1 MSIISLFPKAAD
13 ITASKQITL
22 ASFLENIKEGVW
34 KEPVEKVRLIK
45 DKKQR
50 DELKKG
56 ILPGVTI
63 SGTFDE
69 RAAKNLLNHSGF
81 ISIDIDTKI
90 ENRDQLEKDPYTYA
104 LFDSAS
110 KGGLCIIVKIK
121 KDKHAESFCFLEKY
135 YFQTYNIV
143 IDSAPK
149 NVASLRFVSY
159 DPNIKINHF
168 SKVSGTYKIKREIKI
183 PPVVLSSGEIDEL
196 IRLILESGKDI
207 APAYEQYLGLA
218 FAIASEFRES
228 GMDIFHSICKLSPK
242 YDAENASAL
251 YHAACKKEN
260 DPTAQ
265 VERKRTIAY
274 LYVLAER
281 AGVPVPPSDR
291 FPVIY
296 AALLKKEGKT
306 KDQIAEHLVTQKTIS
321 PEQSTRVA
329 IAVTQNNDITL
340 KTLSSDPEHLIET
353 LILYIQNRFPLKR
366 NAITQKIEHA
376 ANKTPI
382 TEEDLN
388 DIYLQSRA
396 AFNSPNVTKDL
407 INCIIFSNQT
417 FTYNPFTDFIKNHL
431 SVNSTG
437 HITSLIASINTTTPN
452 ADKMIRKWLISLHA
466 AIEGNPVRIMLTFTG
481 PQYNGKTEFFRR
493 LLPPD
498 LKSYYAESKLDRGK
512 DDELLMCQKLIVM
525 DDEMGGKSKQ
535 DEKRLKELTSKEYFS
550 LRAPYRRDNM
560 DYKRLAV
567 LCGTS
572 NPTEIMNDP
581 TGNTRILPVKVDSI
595 DFNLLNSIDRT
606 ALFMEAYHAYQ
617 SGESWQLEQQDVEVL
632 QLLSDD
638 FSAISFERELILHHF
653 QRVPHITP
661 STDWLTATQIKD
673 EIEKSTKQQIK
684 NMTRFGIEL
693 RKIFG
698 DPKSVKRHGM
708 PSKCYPVLR
717 TVQNVVTTDFSEPTE
732 SEELPF

>member
-13 ITASKQITL
+13 TSASKQITL
-22 ASFLENIKEGVW
+22 ASFLDSVKEGEW
-34 KEPVEKVRLIK
+34 KEYVEKVRSAK
-45 DKKQR
+45 DKKHR
-50 DELKKG
+50 DDLKKS

-63 SGTFDE
+63 SGTFTQ
-69 RAAKNLLNHSGF
+69 RAEKNLLNHSGF

-90 ENRDQLEKDPYTYA
+90 ENREQLEKDPYTYA

-110 KGGLCIIVKIK
+110 KNGLCIIVKIK
-121 KDKHAESFCFLEKY
+121 PDKHKESFDFLQKY

-143 IDSAPK
+143 VDAAPK

-159 DPNIKINHF
+159 DPNLKTNFF
-168 SKVSGTYKIKREIKI
+168 SKISGTYKIKRDVKI

-207 APAYEQYLGLA
+207 APNYEQYLGLA
-218 FAIASEFRES
+218 FAIASEFKES
-228 GMDIFHSICKLSPK
+228 GSDIFHSICKLSPK
-242 YDAENASAL
+242 YDATNATAL
-251 YHAACKKEN
+251 YEAACKKEK
-260 DPTAQ
+260 DPSNS

-274 LYVLAER
+274 VYVLAER

-296 AALLKKEGKT
+296 AHLLKKEGKT
-306 KDQIAEHLVTQKTIS
+306 KDQIAEHLVTQKSIS
-321 PEQSTRVA
+321 QDQSDRVA
-329 IAVTQNNDITL
+329 VAVTQNNDITL

-366 NAITQKIEHA
+366 NAITQKIEHSS
-376 ANKTPI
+376 NKIPI

-417 FTYNPFTDFIKNHL
+417 LTYNPLTDFIKNHH
-431 SVNSTG
+431 SVNSKG
-437 HITSLIASINTTTPN
+437 HIDTLISAIHTTTPN

-493 LLPPD
+493 LLPAQ
-498 LKSYYAESKLDRGK
+498 LKPYYAESKLDRGK

-595 DFNLLNSIDRT
+595 DFNLLNSVDRT
-606 ALFMEAYHAYQ
+606 ALFMEAYHAYIA
-617 SGESWQLEQQDVEVL
+617 GESWQLEPDDVNKL

-638 FSAISFERELILHHF
+638 FSSISFERELILHHF
-653 QRVPHITP
+653 QQVELITP
-661 STDWLTATQIKD
+661 TTDWLTATQIKD
-673 EIEKSTKQQIK
+673 EIEKSSKQQIK

-698 DPKSVKRHGM
+698 DPKSVKRNGM
-708 PSKCYPVLR
+708 PAKCYPVLR
-717 TVQNVVTTDFSEPTE
+717 TVQNVVTTNFSEPTQH
-732 SEELPF
+732 EELPF